1 MSDAKEKSHAEKT
14 EEQRAAMKIY
24 KRGGIEGKREREK
37 KFFSL

>member
-24 KRGGIEGKREREK
+24 KRGRKH
-37 KFFSL
+37 